1 MVGIREHKTL
11 LKQPITPEN
20 IVQQMTDSH
29 LLIINYDSS
38 SHVICTE
45 DDLDTFHRYMEACSA
60 KTWLEVMK
68 IIGEQHF
75 LQLWTDYNGEHKL
88 TDGMTVLFE
97 PDQQSFDEDTLDL
110 KDLNTWKNEEGSPLA
125 DFAFSALVDSKPIA
139 DSLIKKLGGHM
150 VFMISGTYYD
160 KDPIELQEILK
171 QHGISAS
178 IIADIPYEQY

>member
-1 MVGIREHKTL
+1 
-11 LKQPITPEN
+11 
-20 IVQQMTDSH
+20 MTDSH

-88 TDGMTVLFE
+88 TDGMKESLFYQKVMSVQSTPIEITVKE
-97 PDQQSFDEDTLDL
+97 IKRGINDGSIRAGVKPQMIY
-110 KDLNTWKNEEGSPLA
+110 LNAW
-125 DFAFSALVDSKPIA
+125 ALVIGFM
-139 DSLIKKLGGHM
+139 KLND
-150 VFMISGTYYD
+150 T
-160 KDPIELQEILK
+160 
-171 QHGISAS
+171 SAS
-178 IIADIPYEQY
+178 SKMTIMRIDVQEWKEYMLEECRNMIKS